1 MASITTRIQLP
12 SDHSKKKSLCLPTS
26 DSQVRFLR
34 ATVNDAKSRSSFRR
48 TSKAKIVDHNLY
60 WPNICTLL
68 WSRMPDCRFE
78 GLIPVGPARYS
89 ADHVWGWNATESPRR
104 PKTRPRFYSPD
115 KASYRKISRRLK
127 VSFEIFRLLWNL
139 TGISA
144 ALLPRRL
151 SNISKWCNNINYQSH
166 GFGTSRDLT
175 LKVLS
180 GSYRIMKRGPL

>member
-1 MASITTRIQLP
+1 MASITAGIQLP
-12 SDHSKKKSLCLPTS
+12 SDHPKKKSLCLPTS

-34 ATVNDAKSRSSFRR
+34 ATVNDAKSRSTFRR

-60 WPNICTLL
+60 WPNICVRL
-68 WSRMPDCRFE
+68 WSRMPDCHFE

-104 PKTRPRFYSPD
+104 VHSSRPKTRSRFYSPD
-115 KASYRKISRRLK
+115 KASYRKISRRL
-127 VSFEIFRLLWNL
+127 FRLLWNL
-139 TGISA
+139 TRTSA